1 MQRKLSSSIKAGWA
15 QGLLAKIGKP
25 KAPAAAAQPPALQEG
40 GELMSEV
47 MDSPEHSLRTGVH
60 QVEEMGGSQTSAGGH
75 TIHTPGQHRGDTPA
89 NAGGET
95 PSGAR
100 SLAGAH
106 ATWQGA
112 GGAGT
117 AAGMAAGAAAVET
130 FRQQLAGLTLRQYG
144 LLRDA
149 FKRQLAAL
157 LPACVQRNAG
167 TLSPTSSDRL
177 SSGAARR
184 RR

>member
-25 KAPAAAAQPPALQEG
+25 KAPQPQALQEG
-40 GELMSEV
+40 GESMSEV

-60 QVEEMGGSQTSAGGH
+60 QAEEMGGSQTSASGH
-75 TIHTPGQHRGDTPA
+75 TIHTPGQHRGDAPA

-100 SLAGAH
+100 SSAGAH
-106 ATWQGA
+106 TTLQGA

-117 AAGMAAGAAAVET
+117 AAGAAAGGAAAVEA

>member
-25 KAPAAAAQPPALQEG
+25 KAAAAQPLALQEA
-40 GELMSEV
+40 GESMSDV
-47 MDSPEHSLRTGVH
+47 MDSLEHSLRTGVH
-60 QVEEMGGSQTSAGGH
+60 QAEEVGGSQTSASGH
-75 TIHTPGQHRGDTPA
+75 TIHTPGQHRAETPA
-89 NAGGET
+89 HAGGET

-100 SLAGAH
+100 SLAGAR

-117 AAGMAAGAAAVET
+117 AAGIAAGAAAVET

-157 LPACVQRNAG
+157 LPACVQRNAV

-184 RR
+184 